1 MSREIADEN
10 WDFRDGID
18 EKFDGNEEDFRLDFS
33 EKPKKN
39 AGTRLTRE
47 QVNAKKATR
56 LPSHLRAY
64 LILEIISTN
73 KTGVAIARKFGVTP
87 QNVYRLKA
95 GIVRELLASKTKI
108 LYRKN
113 GELFFK

>member
-1 MSREIADEN
+1 MGNNDWIPDKGG
-10 WDFRDGID
+10 DFR
-18 EKFDGNEEDFRLDFS
+18 EEVDFRLES
-33 EKPKKN
+33 EVPRENSKPSP
-39 AGTRLTRE
+39 RLTRE
-47 QVNAKKATR
+47 QINAKKGMR
-56 LPSHLRAY
+56 LPGHLRAY

-95 GIVRELLASKTKI
+95 GIVRELLARKTKI

-113 GELFFK
+113 GELFFQ

>member
-47 QVNAKKATR
+47 QVNAKKAMR

-64 LILEIISTN
+64 LVLEIISTN
-73 KTGVAIARKFGVTP
+73 KTGRSIARKFGIAESTVSEHK
-87 QNVYRLKA
+87 NR
-95 GIVRELLASKTKI
+95 IVHSLLARGAKI